1 MREEATGCSKVKSYG
16 MSACSSQ
23 TQTYFRLS
31 PGRPEILV
39 RLRWK
44 AFSSGRVYPFVDSY

>member
-39 RLRWK
+39 RLRLGG
-44 AFSSGRVYPFVDSY
+44 FL